1 MVVSIRSHFGDRSTA
16 NECWDVARPPSTT
29 TWHTIFSFNPGPNT
43 FLRTIPK
50 GAHVYVEAGF
60 ELREADPDAEAGTPN
75 AQRQIFLKHG
85 TYPLYFM
92 VYRWLKRT
100 VPQKISVFSGIRP
113 TTEER
118 RSTNHRMLSFI
129 HPAHGLIEVRHLV
142 CTHIHNLRTILLPPP
157 LLIGRILRT

>member
-1 MVVSIRSHFGDRSTA
+1 MAVSVRFHFGNGSTA
-16 NECWDVARPPSTT
+16 NECWDVARSPSTT

-85 TYPLYFM
+85 TYPLH
-92 VYRWLKRT
+92 
-100 VPQKISVFSGIRP
+100 FSGVSMAEVDCTSENIRVLKYP
-113 TTEER
+113 TDHRGEEEHE
-118 RSTNHRMLSFI
+118 S
-129 HPAHGLIEVRHLV
+129 
-142 CTHIHNLRTILLPPP
+142 
-157 LLIGRILRT
+157 